1 LVFAAVLRGLGAV
14 QKVEQRGSEG
24 DGFACRDMPCAL
36 GLVRAAGVF
45 VG

>member
-14 QKVEQRGSEG
+14 QKIEQHGGEG
-24 DGFACRDMPCAL
+24 DGFACRDMTCAL
-36 GLVRAAGVF
+36 GLVCAAGVF